1 VCFFV
6 LHARLRVL
14 AKHPAFPAPSLDG
27 GQFPQNSGDQRRE
40 IADARFS
47 PLEKI
52 TSECA
57 YAWMVQCMIASIGIR
72 I

>member
-1 VCFFV
+1 MG
-6 LHARLRVL
+6 AN
-14 AKHPAFPAPSLDG
+14 SLK
-27 GQFPQNSGDQRRE
+27 NSGGRRRE
-40 IADARFS
+40 IAHARFS